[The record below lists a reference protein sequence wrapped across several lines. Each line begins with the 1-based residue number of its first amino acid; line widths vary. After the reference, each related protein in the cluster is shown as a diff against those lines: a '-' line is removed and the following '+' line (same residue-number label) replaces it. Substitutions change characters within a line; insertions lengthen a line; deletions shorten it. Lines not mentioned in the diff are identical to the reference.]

1 VFAAK
6 VAKART
12 KAANVSTERSRLGR
26 SSVIEQRSGDPGER
40 ARASSCNFGET
51 PVCSRARSPNAPRS
65 IQTKLAVNTPG
76 ERFEREADDIAERVM
91 GLPAPRAQRVQVQSH
106 DASTR
111 TDAPTEL
118 VDEALRSPGQPLDGA
133 THAFMAGR
141 FGSDF
146 SRVRVHSD
154 PLAARSASA
163 LSARAYT
170 VGNHVVFGTGE
181 WAPGTRSGQRL
192 LAHELVHVMQQQRS
206 AVAVQRQHTGG
217 GTATAQE
224 DFVRETIRFLENSA
238 DFYGQV
244 ARVDAAMFNRV
255 IDSWYSMVI
264 RQGELI
270 DTDLH
275 GNAALKAQLHT
286 AYISAL
292 RVLVTKHAATSGQTE
307 EDLYRIN
314 SGRIPDWAQPHPT
327 HQVAGI
333 TTPIPDD
340 VTTTTT
346 RRGRVDFNLNGFD
359 VQVSPDT
366 RVRRQATTG
375 LTSHHITWGG
385 VSARLRRTR
394 AGTTV
399 VSVTGPPTPLVTL
412 ATTYLRGADITASS
426 AYGRGNTAED
436 RAGAAVTPGSG
447 SVAFHESRHSQA
459 VLDFL
464 RNNPPPTFTGRVG
477 DSAADF
483 NTALAQ
489 WRTDVQDYARRMEQ
503 ADTAQVHC
511 VGFTVDDFNTANP
524 QRGRRI
530 VRECP

>member
-1 VFAAK
+1 MFAAK

-12 KAANVSTERSRLGR
+12 KAADGSG
-26 SSVIEQRSGDPGER
+26 QRSALGTPSVSQRQPGAQGDATVR
-40 ARASSCNFGET
+40 ASCNFGDT
-51 PVCSRARSPNAPRS
+51 AVCSRERRPHARRS
-65 IQTKLAVNTPG
+65 IQTKLTVNTPG
-76 ERFEREADDIAERVM
+76 DRYEREADHIADEVM
-91 GLPAPRAQRVQVQSH
+91 RLPAPRAQRVQVQSH
-106 DASTR
+106 DPSTR
-111 TDAPTEL
+111 TDVPTEH

-141 FGSDF
+141 LGGDF

-154 PLAARSASA
+154 PVAARSASA

-170 VGNHVVFGTGE
+170 VGDHVVFGTGE
-181 WAPGTRSGQRL
+181 WSPGTSTGQRL

-206 AVAVQRQHTGG
+206 AVGVQRQHTG
-217 GTATAQE
+217 TTTPAMQE
-224 DFVRETIRFLENSA
+224 EFVRDTIRFLSESA
-238 DFYGQV
+238 DHYGLVAQV
-244 ARVDAAMFNRV
+244 PQAMFDRV

-264 RQGELI
+264 RQGQLI

-275 GNAALKAQLHT
+275 GNATLKAQLRA

-340 VTTTTT
+340 VTVTTT

-366 RVRRQATTG
+366 RVARQSTTG
-375 LTSHHITWGG
+375 LTSERIAWGG
-385 VSARLRRTR
+385 VRARLQTTR
-394 AGTTV
+394 GRTTV

-412 ATTYLRGADITASS
+412 RTSFVRGANTGNSS

-436 RAGAAVTPGSG
+436 RAGAAVTPASG

-477 DSAADF
+477 DTRAVFNAALTQWE
-483 NTALAQ
+483 TAV
-489 WRTDVQDYARRMEQ
+489 RDYSRRMEQ
-503 ADTAQVHC
+503 ADTQQVHC
-511 VGFTVDDFNTANP
+511 VGFTVDQFHAANAR
-524 QRGRRI
+524 RGQRI

>member
-1 VFAAK
+1 VFS
-6 VAKART
+6 R
-12 KAANVSTERSRLGR
+12 ERS
-26 SSVIEQRSGDPGER
+26 PHP
-40 ARASSCNFGET
+40 A
-51 PVCSRARSPNAPRS
+51 RS
-65 IQTKLAVNTPG
+65 IQAKLTVNSPG
-76 ERFEREADDIAERVM
+76 DRYEREADDLAEEVM
-91 GLPAPRAQRVQVQSH
+91 RLPGPRAQRVQVQSH
-106 DASTR
+106 DAS
-111 TDAPTEL
+111 APAERANAATEH
-118 VDEALRSPGQPLDGA
+118 VDEALRSPGHPLDGA

-141 FGSDF
+141 LGSDF

-154 PLAARSASA
+154 PVAARSASA

-170 VGNHVVFGTGE
+170 VGNHVVFGSGE
-181 WAPGTRSGQRL
+181 WAPGTRAGQRL

-206 AVAVQRQHTGG
+206 AVGVQRQHAGA
-217 GTATAQE
+217 GTSTMQE
-224 DFVRETIRFLENSA
+224 EFVRETIRFLTNSA
-238 DFYGQV
+238 DHYGLVAQV
-244 ARVDAAMFNRV
+244 PQAVFDRV

-264 RQGELI
+264 RQEQLI

-275 GNAALKAQLHT
+275 GNATLKAQLHA

-307 EDLYRIN
+307 DDLYRIN

-346 RRGRVDFNLNGFD
+346 RQGRVDFSLNGFD

-375 LTSHHITWGG
+375 VTSHHIAWGG

-399 VSVTGPPTPLVTL
+399 VSMTGPPTPLVTL

-426 AYGRGNTAED
+426 AYGRGTTAED
-436 RAGAAVTPGSG
+436 RAGAAVTPASG

-464 RNNPPPTFTGRVG
+464 RNNPPPAFTGRVG
-477 DSAADF
+477 DTQAVFNAAL
-483 NTALAQ
+483 TAWQTAV
-489 WRTDVQDYARRMEQ
+489 RDYARRMEQ
-503 ADTAQVHC
+503 ADTQQVHC
-511 VGFTVDDFNTANP
+511 VGFTVDQFHTANAR
-524 QRGRRI
+524 RGQRI